1 MFHSPDRRNAML
13 LQPRA
18 NRLHGRLI
26 ELRRAL
32 SLTLILPAK
41 RGSRKTVRI
50 LGAKLDC
57 SAAGFVRKMG
67 SSPSKAPKRVK
78 HAKLRTDNAVTSSG
92 RDGALTFIH
101 PALRHQSQL
110 LSETA

>member
-1 MFHSPDRRNAML
+1 ML

-41 RGSRKTVRI
+41 RGSRKTDRI

-67 SSPSKAPKRVK
+67 SSPSKAHKRVK
-78 HAKLRTDNAVTSSG
+78 HAKLRTVNAV
-92 RDGALTFIH
+92 A
-101 PALRHQSQL
+101 A
-110 LSETA
+110 TAR

>member
-1 MFHSPDRRNAML
+1 MFQSPDRRNAML
-13 LQPRA
+13 VQPRA

-41 RGSRKTVRI
+41 RGSQKTDRI

-57 SAAGFVRKMG
+57 SAAGFVWKIG
-67 SSPSKAPKRVK
+67 SSPSKADKRVK
-78 HAKLRTDNAVTSSG
+78 HAKLRNGSDVTG
-92 RDGALTFIH
+92 MAR
-101 PALRHQSQL
+101 
-110 LSETA
+110 